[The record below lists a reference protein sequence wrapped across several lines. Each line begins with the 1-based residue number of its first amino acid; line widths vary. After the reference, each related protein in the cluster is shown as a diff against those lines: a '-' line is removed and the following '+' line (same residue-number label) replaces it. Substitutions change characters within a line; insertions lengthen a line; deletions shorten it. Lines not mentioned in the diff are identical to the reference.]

1 MNSTL
6 PLPDPHESDSS
17 SWEEELDKAIFS
29 FEDIQAELNY
39 KQAQTALRSLVTK
52 LDLTPQE
59 KQGLEAEIG
68 DLEVMLGKLDRMVVQ
83 IAAFGMVGRGK
94 SSLLNA
100 LVGQSVFETGPLH
113 GVTRGAQR
121 VNWSISEEAVGEND
135 RTLRVTLPGI
145 GQSQVELIDTPG
157 LDEVDGETRRF
168 NSVCYFWRH
177 DENRT

>member
-6 PLPDPHESDSS
+6 PLPDPHQSDSS

-39 KQAQTALRSLVTK
+39 KQAQTALRSLVAK
-52 LDLTPQE
+52 LDLTAQE
-59 KQGLEAEIG
+59 KRGLEAEIG

-113 GVTRGAQR
+113 GVTRAAQR
-121 VNWSISEEAVGEND
+121 VNWSISEEAIASSN

-157 LDEVDGETRRF
+157 LDEVDGETR
-168 NSVCYFWRH
+168 
-177 DENRT
+177 TA